1 MNIIKKIVKSIL
13 GERRF
18 ESDRR
23 VKKRGYK
30 KSNRRSARRREKWLG
45 YIYHTLYSYFLS
57 MTYWEVWVG
66 D

>member
-1 MNIIKKIVKSIL
+1 MNIITKIVKMIT

-30 KSNRRSARRREKWLG
+30 KPERRSTRRREK
-45 YIYHTLYSYFLS
+45 
-57 MTYWEVWVG
+57 
-66 D
+66 